1 MISLNST
8 GLELHSGI
16 AELPPKIY
24 KSGQKESQRRETL
37 APVKFS
43 VFQKFCFY
51 ETKLPVSEKF
61 TNWESQ
67 LRGEK
72 NFHIQNEPGKTP
84 VIFFLI

>member
-51 ETKLPVSEKF
+51 ETKLPVSEKIVDF
-61 TNWESQ
+61 RVKLN
-67 LRGEK
+67 
-72 NFHIQNEPGKTP
+72 NFLVRVATETGQ
-84 VIFFLI
+84 